1 MPKHALITGATS
13 GIGYE
18 LTRLFAHDGH
28 NVVLVARS
36 SNDLDRVA
44 AECRGLGV
52 TAHTIAKDLT
62 KPGSPDEVFAEIRSR
77 NIPINFLVNNA
88 GYALY
93 GPFAKSNLADDLANM
108 QLNMVALVHLT
119 RLFLDD
125 MIARRE
131 GRILNLASTAAF
143 QPGPMMAL
151 YYASKAFVLSF
162 SEALHDELRPAGVTV
177 TALCPGPTQTGFQ
190 SKAGVE
196 GIRLVSGRLMDA
208 AAVAK
213 DGYRAMMRGKP
224 VVISGFKNQVMM
236 WGSKLSPRSIPIAIV
251 RRLHQRA

>member
-1 MPKHALITGATS
+1 MESNICPCRVADRRRLMPKHALITGATS

-36 SNDLDRVA
+36 SKDLDRVA
-44 AECRGLGV
+44 GECRGLGV
-52 TAHTIAKDLT
+52 AAHTIAKDLT
-62 KPGSPDEVFAEIRSR
+62 KPGSPDEVYAEVRSL

-108 QLNMVALVHLT
+108 QLNMVTLVHLT

-131 GRILNLASTAAF
+131 GRILNVASTAAF
-143 QPGPMMAL
+143 QPGPLMAL
-151 YYASKAFVLSF
+151 YYAGKAFVLSF
-162 SEALHDELRPAGVTV
+162 SEALHDELRAVGVTV

-190 SKAGVE
+190 REAGVE
-196 GIRLVSGRLMDA
+196 GIRLVSGRLSDA
-208 AAVAK
+208 ARVAR
-213 DGYRAMMRGKP
+213 DGY
-224 VVISGFKNQVMM
+224 
-236 WGSKLSPRSIPIAIV
+236 
-251 RRLHQRA
+251 